1 MLIISAQRGNGF
13 IHGFIDAGDYYA
25 RFDSSP
31 NGFNIDDENKI
42 LKSEY
47 RDYEHFAAIMGKFDP
62 YTFFLEHPIEISSL
76 DYETLISTLRLPNIS
91 I

>member
-1 MLIISAQRGNGF
+1 MLIISAERINAL

-47 RDYEHFAAIMGKFDP
+47 RDYEHFVGVMGKFNP
-62 YTFFLEHPIEISSL
+62 YTFFLEHPIEVSSL
-76 DYETLISTLRLPNIS
+76 DYETLTSALTLRNI
-91 I
+91 